1 MCKLHD
7 TASCMIAALTN
18 LHSVTTLPDS
28 ALVLLDSLPLVLLE
42 HLPQEGLP
50 LLSGSCGPLLE
61 TVPEGFDPCQNRFP
75 LGGAQLLE
83 MSLLALDILAE
94 PALVLLGL
102 LKGFTLELAPPAT
115 SLLVVL
121 GFQLLGFA
129 LDSLHRCTDLRLNPG
144 KNRPHLGLSN
154 LLSFGLHHGNMGLHL
169 GNNAFGFCLYL
180 GLDGVDFS
188 PGLGHV
194 FLHPMFDA
202 CNLLPGK
209 GKGFLE
215 EATTTAPPPSPAGPG
230 AGLIQCNC
238 CPAAAASFGAA
249 SATTTTGKPGACLA
263 LEPH

>member
-1 MCKLHD
+1 
-7 TASCMIAALTN
+7 MIAALTN
-18 LHSVTTLPDS
+18 LHSVILFGFLPDS
-28 ALVLLDSLPLVLLE
+28 PFLLPDTLDHSASAPTNSFAYTCFGALVLLDSLPLVLLE

-83 MSLLALDILAE
+83 MCLLALDKLVE

-102 LKGFTLELAPPAT
+102 LTSCTLELAPPAT

-129 LDSLHRCTDLRLNPG
+129 LDSLCRCTDLGLNPSN
-144 KNRPHLGLSN
+144 NRPQLGFGN
-154 LLSFGLHHGNMGLHL
+154 LLSFRLEHGNMGLGF
-169 GNNAFGFCLYL
+169 GNEAFGFCLQL

-188 PGLGHV
+188 PGLGDV
-194 FLHPMFDA
+194 LLHKPLSGGNF
-202 CNLLPGK
+202 LPGK
-209 GKGFLE
+209 RGDLLE

-230 AGLIQCNC
+230 GGLIQCNVAG
-238 CPAAAASFGAA
+238 PF
-249 SATTTTGKPGACLA
+249 
-263 LEPH
+263 